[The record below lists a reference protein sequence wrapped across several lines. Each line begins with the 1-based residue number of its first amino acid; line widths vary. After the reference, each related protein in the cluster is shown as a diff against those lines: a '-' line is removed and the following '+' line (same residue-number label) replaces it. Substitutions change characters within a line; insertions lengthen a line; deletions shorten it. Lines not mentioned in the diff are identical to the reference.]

1 MKTTITA
8 DYLATLITAMAN
20 MPTGVA
26 EWQADTRYVGG
37 AKVRSGSKVYMAMNT
52 GLSSK
57 VAPVVTS
64 GKAVDGTVTWMFAY
78 DVPNRSALGEALY
91 LALGNPGAWADE
103 PTPDDLTG
111 TYIDTVSAIESAIA
125 LFRLAPSDISLGAPR
140 INWASGTMVLNGPL
154 PIRTCWWINPSIVAC
169 RTTTAQLRPP
179 SLRAF
184 R

>member
-26 EWQADTRYVGG
+26 EWQADTRYVEG

-91 LALGNPGAWADE
+91 LALGNPGAWAD
-103 PTPDDLTG
+103 
-111 TYIDTVSAIESAIA
+111 
-125 LFRLAPSDISLGAPR
+125 
-140 INWASGTMVLNGPL
+140 
-154 PIRTCWWINPSIVAC
+154 
-169 RTTTAQLRPP
+169 
-179 SLRAF
+179 
-184 R
+184 